1 MFRPCRKEILGSIK
15 HKRCALDAFWQVRE
29 GGQPQAWSRCS
40 IDPGELTNKKRERL
54 PSYEQRGIGQNSVS
68 RERNPE
74 VKR

>member
-40 IDPGELTNKKRERL
+40 IDPGELTNKKREAT
-54 PSYEQRGIGQNSVS
+54 
-68 RERNPE
+68 
-74 VKR
+74 